1 VVVAKASRSEPADSR
16 DPLRR
21 RSSTRYQLAAAVIA
35 FAIAGAACA
44 QDSGQTQTKA
54 QTQTTKPKET
64 HQKNRNFGS
73 LARIIYGYS
82 PDGESYAGFGVFQLL
97 PERFF
102 VSFSTEFLSGQ
113 RSGNA
118 LGLKHNDTNITAGR
132 SLGSNGWLAA
142 LSPVIRYQHSSGAKD
157 ELAAGMQ
164 WEISRTPGVDQHL
177 LPIPWKMFIQGF
189 VEQDRNNLG
198 NVNFYNWEEFR
209 FLRGRLNVRLT
220 NSYYI
225 VPRGGD
231 AYQTT
236 QDVIVPL
243 GSGFEALVGHFYQ
256 NKPIDAARSTG
267 SQVIFRLR
275 YSINL

>member
-1 VVVAKASRSEPADSR
+1 MAKASPFETVD
-16 DPLRR
+16 LRGPVR
-21 RSSTRYQLAAAVIA
+21 CRSSTRYRLAAAAVIA
-35 FAIAGAACA
+35 LAIAGVARA
-44 QDSGQTQTKA
+44 QDAGQTS
-54 QTQTTKPKET
+54 KPKDT
-64 HQKNRNFGS
+64 RQRNRNFGS

-132 SLGSNGWLAA
+132 SLGNDGWLGA
-142 LSPVIRYQHSSGAKD
+142 LSPVIRYQHSSEARD

-177 LPIPWKMFIQGF
+177 LPIPWKMFLQGF
-189 VEQDRNNLG
+189 VEPDRNNLG
-198 NVNFYNWEEFR
+198 TVNFYNWEEFR

>member
-1 VVVAKASRSEPADSR
+1 MSRTSVVVARASQFEAVDRRGPVG
-16 DPLRR
+16 RR
-21 RSSTRYQLAAAVIA
+21 RAARYELAVAAVIA
-35 FAIAGAACA
+35 LSIAAAACA
-44 QDSGQTQTKA
+44 QDTS
-54 QTQTTKPKET
+54 QTTKPKDT
-64 HQKNRNFGS
+64 RQRNRNFGS

-102 VSFSTEFLSGQ
+102 VSFSTEFLAGQ

-132 SLGSNGWLAA
+132 SLGSTGWLGA

-164 WEISRTPGVDQHL
+164 WEISRTPGVDQHI

-243 GSGFEALVGHFYQ
+243 GAGFEALVGHFYQ

-275 YSINL
+275 YSVNL